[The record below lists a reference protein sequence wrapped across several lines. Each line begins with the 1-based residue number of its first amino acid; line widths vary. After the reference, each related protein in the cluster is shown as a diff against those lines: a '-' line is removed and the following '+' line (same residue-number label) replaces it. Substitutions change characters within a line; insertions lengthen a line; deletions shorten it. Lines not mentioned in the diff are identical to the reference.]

1 MKVELVRQALKVVS
15 GGQTGADQAALQWA
29 IDNEVDHGGWCPK
42 GRKTEQGV
50 LDANFRLKET
60 PSASYLQR
68 TEWNVRDSD
77 ATIIFTM
84 AEPLTG
90 GSRRTAEFARKH
102 EKPCIAFT
110 PGQPLEKLAEF
121 LSRYPVR
128 ILNIAGS
135 RHSTAPDVGIFVR
148 QSLDAV
154 IRLLDSTAEL
164 VPIRDLVHGCGTG
177 YNRLLVSALVELLKH
192 VFLLSIPLMTKPI
205 SPEVLDTEALQ
216 PAHARVLRRW
226 LAEAPGIEQVSLE
239 CLREF
244 LSDLNSWAIFVT
256 DQTATTWPGSET
268 TQHRTMMNLCHDI
281 KERAL
286 AAALQGVPLL
296 PLTRLASRWLNEKTQ
311 NTVPDVLESL
321 GLTAD
326 TLVEFP
332 ESELQRLNLIAR
344 LKEEDRAHLAKFGR
358 FLEEDGVGRQ
368 LVSAIKAVLV
378 DV

>member
-1 MKVELVRQALKVVS
+1 MKVQLVRQALRIVS
-15 GGQTGADQAALQWA
+15 GGQTGADQAGLQWA

-42 GRKTEQGV
+42 GRKTEEGV
-50 LDANFRLKET
+50 LDPKFRLKET

-84 AEPLTG
+84 IEPLSG
-90 GSRRTAEFARKH
+90 GSKRTAEFARKH
-102 EKPCIAFT
+102 GKPCIAFT
-110 PGQPLEKLAEF
+110 PGQSLEKLAEF

-135 RHSTAPDVGIFVR
+135 RDSTAPGVGFFVR

-164 VPIRDLVHGCGTG
+164 VPIRDLVHGCGNG
-177 YNRLLVSALVELLKH
+177 YDRVLVSALVELLKH

-205 SPEVLDTEALQ
+205 GPDVLDIEALQ

-226 LAEAPGIEQVSLE
+226 LAEAPGIEHASLD

-244 LSDLNSWAIFVT
+244 LSNLNSWAIFVT
-256 DQTATTWPGSET
+256 DEAATTWPGSKNT
-268 TQHRTMMNLCHDI
+268 PHRKMMNLCHDV
-281 KERAL
+281 KERAV

-296 PLTRLASRWLNEKTQ
+296 QLTKLASRWLAEKTQ

-326 TLVEFP
+326 TLVELP
-332 ESELQRLNLIAR
+332 ESELHRLNLIAR
-344 LKEEDRAHLAKFGR
+344 LEEEDRAHLAKFGR

-368 LVSAIKAVLV
+368 LASAIKAVLV